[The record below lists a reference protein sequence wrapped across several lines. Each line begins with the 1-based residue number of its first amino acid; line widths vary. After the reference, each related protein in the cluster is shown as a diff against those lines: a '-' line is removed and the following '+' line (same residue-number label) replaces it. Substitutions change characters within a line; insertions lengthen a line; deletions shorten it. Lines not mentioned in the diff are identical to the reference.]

1 MNNNNQ
7 RRKNSRNQR
16 HGSNQRRRDDRKK
29 RKEEERERMLEAWIP
44 KTSLGK
50 KVKNGEI
57 QSLEEIFNLGKK
69 IIEPEIVDFL
79 VPELE
84 EKLVDFTK
92 TTKVRRAGRMFAFR
106 AAVLVG
112 DRKQFVGFGTAKDK
126 ERWPA
131 IRKAT
136 RQAKLNL
143 VKVRKGNGAW
153 ESATSIGGDSI
164 PLKVSGKSSS
174 ARVELIPAP
183 EGTGLVCGDKIKDV
197 MKFVGIKNIWS
208 RSTGTSSTLDFI
220 KASIN
225 ALKKTTQMKV
235 SDQLKEKIERRK

>member
-1 MNNNNQ
+1 MNN
-7 RRKNSRNQR
+7 RRE
-16 HGSNQRRRDDRKK
+16 RRGRTEDRKK
-29 RKEEERERMLEAWIP
+29 RKEEEKEKMLENWIP
-44 KTSLGK
+44 KTELGK

-57 QSLEEIFNLGKK
+57 QSIEEIFNLSQK
-69 IIEPEIVDFL
+69 ILEPEIVDLL

-92 TTKVRRAGRMFAFR
+92 TTKVRRAGRMFSFR

-112 DRKQFVGFGTAKDK
+112 DKKQFVGFGTAKDK

-143 VKVRKGNGAW
+143 VKIRKGNGAW
-153 ESATSIGGDSI
+153 ESATFTGDSI
-164 PLKVSGKSSS
+164 PFKVTGKSSS
-174 ARVELIPAP
+174 SRVELIPAP

-197 MKFVGIKNIWS
+197 MKFVGIKDIWS
-208 RSTGTSSTLDFI
+208 RSSGNTSSTLDFI
-220 KASIN
+220 KATIN
-225 ALKKTTQMKV
+225 ALNKTTEMKI
-235 SDQLKEKIERRK
+235 SNQIKEKIERRK

>member
-1 MNNNNQ
+1 MNN
-7 RRKNSRNQR
+7 RRE
-16 HGSNQRRRDDRKK
+16 RRGRTEDRKK
-29 RKEEERERMLEAWIP
+29 RKEEEKEKMLENWIP
-44 KTSLGK
+44 KTELGK

-57 QSLEEIFNLGKK
+57 QSIEEIFNLSQK
-69 IIEPEIVDFL
+69 ILEPEIVDLL

-92 TTKVRRAGRMFAFR
+92 TTKVRRAGRMFSFR

-112 DRKQFVGFGTAKDK
+112 DKKQFVGFGTAKDK

-143 VKVRKGNGAW
+143 VKIRKGNGAW
-153 ESATSIGGDSI
+153 ESATITGDSI
-164 PLKVSGKSSS
+164 PFKVTGKSSS
-174 ARVELIPAP
+174 SRVELIPAP

-197 MKFVGIKNIWS
+197 MKFVGIKDIWS
-208 RSTGTSSTLDFI
+208 KSSGNTSSTLDFI
-220 KASIN
+220 KAAIN
-225 ALKKTTQMKV
+225 ALNKTTEMKM
-235 SDQLKEKIERRK
+235 SNQIKEKIERRK